1 MSYQLYSLLY
11 MTSSIR
17 PTEWFSQY
25 SICIYWWLSV
35 VWQVLRELD
44 VFLTQTVILA
54 TSVADQELILKMS
67 VQVSHAIISFYT
79 DLRLL
84 EKVEPMPNT
93 WA

>member
-1 MSYQLYSLLY
+1 M
-11 MTSSIR
+11 
-17 PTEWFSQY
+17 
-25 SICIYWWLSV
+25 
-35 VWQVLRELD
+35 WQVLRELD
-44 VFLTQTVILA
+44 VTQTVILA

-93 WA
+93 